1 MRHLKEE
8 VNPTSFTDRGVL
20 DISNSAVR
28 DNINTLLAGST
39 KSCKLTPYI
48 ALEKARKV
56 LAYFHIHLPATPF
69 MEGDHGVQVFNINQF
84 GHLYGM
90 KDNGEVV
97 TKDENTN
104 PYYVYFEYRQND
116 RGMFDIF
123 CEIVTEEE
131 MHSLTDAGGKSMSDD
146 EPTDDREER
155 LEESKGLTTLNKLSQ
170 RQKEKLLNIME
181 KKLDDKQVELT
192 GKKVRITD
200 PEVKKLEKSKDYG
213 KMNKVYSKL
222 QMKTLGIK
230 EDSESVT
237 LAGPETGP
245 RRIPGSPEVCTAAK
259 MLAAKILSKKKFNE

>member
-1 MRHLKEE
+1 MINVQEE
-8 VNPTSFTDRGVL
+8 VTPTAYTDRGIL
-20 DISNSAVR
+20 DIDDPAVR
-28 DNINTLLAGST
+28 DNINALLTSSL

-69 MEGDHGVQVFNINQF
+69 MEGDHGVQVFNVNQF

-155 LEESKGLTTLNKLSQ
+155 LEEDVVSKIK
-170 RQKEKLLNIME
+170 RF
-181 KKLDDKQVELT
+181 VR
-192 GKKVRITD
+192 KVD
-200 PEVKKLEKSKDYG
+200 ES
-213 KMNKVYSKL
+213 
-222 QMKTLGIK
+222 
-230 EDSESVT
+230 SESVT

-259 MLAAKILSKKKFNE
+259 VLAAKILSKKILKGMHKEK